1 MSVPVSSC
9 TSWKVGECK
18 ATTYQMVRLFGNPI
32 QNHIGDKVPFEW
44 VIGFLNVRI
53 YPYKFTPED
62 GNKVEAFSIGGT
74 SNGQVIALQAFLD
87 HVATSNIWAE
97 NGDSCPAIGIEVTSL

>member
-1 MSVPVSSC
+1 MSVLINSC
-9 TSWKVGECK
+9 TWKVGECK

-32 QNHIGDKVPFEW
+32 QNDVTDKVPFEW
-44 VIGFLNVRI
+44 NIGFLNVRI

-74 SNGQVIALQAFLD
+74 SSGQVIALQAFLD

-97 NGDSCPAIGIEVTSL
+97 NGDSCPALGIEVISI